1 MTIYVKINIYMDD
14 INHVTYIDV
23 NENGT
28 EAAAVTI
35 MVFNSTEP
43 LPEKSMNV
51 NHSFIFMI
59 QSNKIKDSEGNYLMP
74 FIGIVN
80 NLNEKG
86 SIDNNSNDKSIDNNN
101 PTDIKNENIKSD
113 ENINNDNIMNG
124 DNDDGNDDEPVKF
137 VPFQT
142 NANKYKIN
150 LTIIISL
157 LIILF
162 FILFF

>member
-1 MTIYVKINIYMDD
+1 MDD
-14 INHVTYIDV
+14 INHLTYIDV

-28 EAAAVTI
+28 ESAAVTI
-35 MVFNSTEP
+35 MYFNSTKV
-43 LPEKSMNV
+43 LPEKTMNI
-51 NHSFIFMI
+51 NHSFIYMI

-101 PTDIKNENIKSD
+101 PTDIKNENIKTDENIKSD
-113 ENINNDNIMNG
+113 ENINNDSIMSG
-124 DNDDGNDDEPVKF
+124 DNDEGDDDGPVKF

-150 LTIIISL
+150 LTIIIYL

-162 FILFF
+162 F